1 MKAMFTGALVCLC
14 ASAPALAQEQ
24 PAWRGYGAN
33 AQHTAQAP
41 AKGQKLGHL
50 HWKTAIDLKP
60 QFSGD
65 ELLIHYGSPMITASN
80 TVLLPVKTGAAN
92 GFRLEAHAGADGTL
106 LWKKSTDFVFAPHD
120 WTPSFPAHL
129 TAQNRLYYAGAGGTV
144 YFRDTP
150 DLAAGAHGQL
160 AFYGNRNYKQNKA
173 TYDQNV
179 MIDTPITADEA
190 GNVYFGFVATGT
202 TPAHLKNGIA
212 RVGADGSGTW
222 ISASDAAGDG
232 EITQVAQNCAPAV
245 SADQSTIYITVSDGE
260 AGYLLALDSTTLA
273 QKSRVRLKDPRNG
286 NNDALIFDDSSA
298 SPTVGPDGDVFYGVV
313 ESDFGGHN
321 GRGWLL
327 HYSADLS
334 TVKTPGSFGWDD
346 TVSVVP
352 TGMIPSYTGTSPY
365 LLMTKYNNYY
375 GAGDGNGHN
384 EIAIISPDETQKDR
398 FSSATVMKEIMT
410 KTNPTQFPGAPAG
423 VVYEWCINSAV
434 VDVAGK
440 SVIANAEDGH
450 TYRWNLAKDK
460 LTDLRLNAPRGEAY
474 TPTVIGPDGTTYAI
488 NDAKFY
494 ALGD

>member
-1 MKAMFTGALVCLC
+1 M
-14 ASAPALAQEQ
+14 
-24 PAWRGYGAN
+24 
-33 AQHTAQAP
+33 
-41 AKGQKLGHL
+41 
-50 HWKTAIDLKP
+50 
-60 QFSGD
+60 
-65 ELLIHYGSPMITASN
+65 
-80 TVLLPVKTGAAN
+80 
-92 GFRLEAHAGADGTL
+92 
-106 LWKKSTDFVFAPHD
+106 
-120 WTPSFPAHL
+120 
-129 TAQNRLYYAGAGGTV
+129 
-144 YFRDTP
+144 
-150 DLAAGAHGQL
+150 
-160 AFYGNRNYKQNKA
+160 
-173 TYDQNV
+173 
-179 MIDTPITADEA
+179 
-190 GNVYFGFVATGT
+190 
-202 TPAHLKNGIA
+202 
-212 RVGADGSGTW
+212 
-222 ISASDAAGDG
+222 
-232 EITQVAQNCAPAV
+232 
-245 SADQSTIYITVSDGE
+245 
-260 AGYLLALDSTTLA
+260 
-273 QKSRVRLKDPRNG
+273 
-286 NNDALIFDDSSA
+286 
-298 SPTVGPDGDVFYGVV
+298 FYGVV

-334 TVKTPGSFGWDD
+334 TLKTPGSFGWDD

-352 TGMIPSYTGTSPY
+352 TGMIPSYAGTSPY

-410 KTNPTQFPGAPAG
+410 RTNPTQFPGAPAG